1 MRCENCGGT
10 WTPPKNTTKYLD
22 YCPFCGFRVLNPERA
37 QSYSSLNSFLQ
48 YLVLV
53 YGKELYKDYHK
64 LNNLICDLAPCDKRL
79 KRVYSRAILEDKLSQ
94 QIYEL
99 SDEVPNDFEN
109 AISQMVARFS
119 DNNFYSREFGE
130 KVLREFIMIDGMIP
144 TGLYLRESRKIC
156 SMFKFGEISNDLF
169 EHTGYASQY
178 FFVRWDD
185 GDLAKECIVKEGTL
199 VIGDFAFANSKLSF
213 IVLPDSIRVIGRGA
227 FYGCKNLK
235 RIVIPPSVTSLN
247 EYVFMNCESLTR
259 ISIPSSVIN
268 IGKYTFRGCKKLED
282 ISISSCVMH
291 IGRDAFSFCSNLESV
306 FIPSSVACIDDWTF
320 YSCENLT
327 SVSIPSSVLHI
338 GESAFE
344 DCVNLKNVVIP
355 PSVKDVDS
363 CAFGFCESL
372 TDITIP
378 SSVLSIGKA
387 TFVDCL
393 GLSNITIPPSVM
405 SIGQEAFGGCENL
418 ISISIPSS
426 VKIIE
431 EITFAHC
438 CKLKHIS
445 IPSSTDICYN
455 AFGEEAY

>member
-10 WTPPKNTTKYLD
+10 WTPPKDTTKYLD

-37 QSYSSLNSFLQ
+37 QSYFSLNSFLQ

-64 LNNLICDLAPCDKRL
+64 LNNLMCDLAPCDKRM
-79 KRVYSRAILEDKLSQ
+79 KRIYSRAILDDKLSL

-99 SDEVPNDFEN
+99 FNGASKDFEN
-109 AISQMVARFS
+109 VISQMVARFS

-144 TGLYLRESRKIC
+144 TGSFLRESIKSC
-156 SMFKFGEISNDLF
+156 KEYDFSKISNDLF
-169 EHTGYASQY
+169 EHIGYASQY

-185 GDLAKECIVKEGTL
+185 GNSAEKCIIKDGTL
-199 VIGDFAFANSKLSF
+199 VIGDFAFANSKLSS
-213 IVLPDSIRVIGRGA
+213 IVLPDSIRIIGRGA
-227 FYGCKNLK
+227 FYGCENLK

-247 EYVFMNCESLTR
+247 ESVFMNCESLTR

-378 SSVLSIGKA
+378 SSVLSIGEA
-387 TFVDCL
+387 TFVGCV
-393 GLSNITIPPSVM
+393 GLSSITIPPSVM

-426 VKIIE
+426 VERIE
-431 EITFAHC
+431 EITFAQC